1 MKFSEAMA
9 ALEAGKKVR
18 LPEWP
23 ESQYIHLQQ
32 HWIQD
37 ERLRDCD
44 IDCSWIKDNWE
55 LYEEPIKMYSFME
68 AVQLMKEGKKV
79 KRLHGS
85 FGDFSIKRA
94 PCDFIF
100 YCKESISFP
109 LRISD
114 VEATDWIIVEDKC

>member
-1 MKFSEAMA
+1 MKFSEAMK
-9 ALEAGKKVR
+9 ALEEGKKVR
-18 LPEWP
+18 LPIWP
-23 ESQYIHLQQ
+23 KEDYLDNSLMGGNIEHMSIPWPYC
-32 HWIQD
+32 
-37 ERLRDCD
+37 LRYD
-44 IDCSWIKDNWE
+44 WE

-68 AVQLMKEGKKV
+68 AVHLMKEGKKV